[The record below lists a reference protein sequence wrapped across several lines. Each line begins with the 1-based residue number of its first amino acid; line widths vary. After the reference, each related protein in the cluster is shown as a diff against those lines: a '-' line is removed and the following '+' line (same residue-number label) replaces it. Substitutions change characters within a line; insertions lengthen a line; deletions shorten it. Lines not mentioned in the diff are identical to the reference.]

1 MKINKNMMQLYAIT
15 DRTWL
20 NGSPLVE
27 VAEEVLAGG
36 ATILQ
41 LREKDL
47 DAEKF
52 LAEAV
57 VMQALCQK
65 YRIPLII
72 NDNVEIALK
81 CNADGVHLGQED
93 LEAGKARMLLG
104 ADKIIG
110 VSAKTVED
118 AKRAE
123 AHGADYLGVGAVFG
137 TTTKK
142 DATPVSFET
151 LQEICAAVSIPVVA
165 IGGITAEN
173 VTKLYGSGASGVAVI
188 SALFAQKDP
197 KAATRHM
204 FEMTK
209 NFLP

>member
-1 MKINKNMMQLYAIT
+1 MKINKNKMQLYAIT

-20 NGSPLVE
+20 NGRPLVE
-27 VAEEVLAGG
+27 AAEDVLAGG
-36 ATILQ
+36 ATMLQ

-65 YRIPLII
+65 YRVPLII

-81 CNADGVHLGQED
+81 CNAAGVHLGQED
-93 LEAGKARMLLG
+93 LEAKKARQILG
-104 ADKIIG
+104 EDKIIG
-110 VSAKTVED
+110 VSAKTLED

-123 AHGADYLGVGAVFG
+123 ESGADYLGVGAVFG

-142 DATPVSFET
+142 DATPVSFGM
-151 LQEICAAVSIPVVA
+151 LQKICQSVSIPVVA

-173 VTKLYGSGASGVAVI
+173 VKKLYGSGVNGVAVI
-188 SALFAQKDP
+188 SALFAQKDCK
-197 KAATRHM
+197 KATQQM
-204 FEMTK
+204 FDLTK
-209 NFLP
+209 KFLE